1 MGCILSYF
9 KNKDEMNETFL
20 VTTPRC
26 FVCEKDFPNMTEYNK
41 HIVHCNLLY
50 HPKTTQSLK
59 IKK

>member
-20 VTTPRC
+20 VTSPRC
-26 FVCEKDFPNMTEYNK
+26 FVCDKVFPNMTDYNK

-50 HPKTTQSLK
+50 QKTTHSLK
-59 IKK
+59 N

>member
-9 KNKDEMNETFL
+9 EKEDKEQSLL

-26 FVCEKDFPNMTEYNK
+26 FVCGAVFSNMTVYNK

-50 HPKTTQSLK
+50 Q
-59 IKK
+59 KKPLENNTVF

>member
-9 KNKDEMNETFL
+9 EKDDMKHSLL

-26 FVCEKDFPNMTEYNK
+26 FVCEKEFSNMTEYNK

-50 HPKTTQSLK
+50 QKSPFLNNPR
-59 IKK
+59 